1 MTSRGLIVKTAM
13 GANTA
18 THPEGPGWNPAPQPV
33 GVETVPASSSWTK
46 AEPAPLM
53 EAVVEKANM
62 ARAYRRVVT
71 NKGAPGA
78 DGMTVDQL
86 TDHLK
91 QYWPTLRERLLA
103 GEYHPSPIRAAKIP
117 KPKGGTRQLGIPTV
131 TDRLIQQALL
141 QVLTPIFDPG
151 FSASSYGYR
160 PGRSAQQAVSAMKAH
175 VSAGHRWVVDLD
187 LEAFF
192 DRVNHDLLMARIA
205 RRVRDKRVL
214 RLIRRYLEA
223 GMFQHGLAAPR
234 RQGTPQGGPLSPL
247 LANILLDDVDKE
259 LERRGHR
266 FCRYADDMQIY
277 VRSRRAG
284 ERVMASLSE
293 YLENSLRLMVNHAK
307 SAVDRPWQRGYLG
320 YTLTRHKLPRLTL
333 TQASL
338 QRLMQRVREILK
350 RGRGHNIRRVTEAL
364 APVLRGWASYF
375 SLVDVK
381 RPLEALDQWVRRRL
395 RCVIWRQWKRPGT
408 RRRKLLALGLDE
420 PRARKS
426 AGTGRGPW
434 WNAGASHMN
443 QALPR
448 KWFEQQG
455 LISVLDTARG
465 LSRSS

>member
-1 MTSRGLIVKTAM
+1 
-13 GANTA
+13 
-18 THPEGPGWNPAPQPV
+18 
-33 GVETVPASSSWTK
+33 
-46 AEPAPLM
+46 M

-62 ARAYRRVVT
+62 ARAYRRVVA

-78 DGMTVDQL
+78 DGMTVQQL
-86 TDHLK
+86 ADHLK
-91 QYWPTLRERLLA
+91 QHWPTLRERLLA
-103 GEYHPSPIRAAKIP
+103 GEYHPSPIRAVEIP

-160 PGRSAQQAVSAMKAH
+160 PKRSAQQAVSAMKAH
-175 VSAGHRWVVDLD
+175 VTAGYRWVVDLD
-187 LEAFF
+187 LAAFF

-223 GMFQHGLAAPR
+223 GMFQDGLAAPR

-266 FCRYADDMQIY
+266 FCRYADDMQVY

-284 ERVMASLSE
+284 ERVMASLSDF
-293 YLENSLRLMVNHAK
+293 LESSLRLTVNRDK
-307 SAVDRPWQRGYLG
+307 SAVDRPWRRGYLG
-320 YTLTRHKLPRLTL
+320 YTLTRHKQARLTIAK
-333 TQASL
+333 ASL
-338 QRLMQRVREILK
+338 QRLMLRVREILR
-350 RGRGHNIRRVTEAL
+350 RGRGRNIRRVIDELT
-364 APVLRGWASYF
+364 PVLRGWASYF
-375 SLVDVK
+375 ALVDVK

-395 RCVIWRQWKRPGT
+395 RCLIWRQWKRPAT
-408 RRRKLLALGLDE
+408 RRRKLLALGLDDQ
-420 PRARKS
+420 RAWKS
-426 AGTGRGPW
+426 AGNGRGPW
-434 WNAGASHMN
+434 WNAGALHMRH
-443 QALPR
+443 ALPNR
-448 KWFEQQG
+448 WFRQQG
-455 LISVLDTARG
+455 MVSVLETVRG

>member
-1 MTSRGLIVKTAM
+1 
-13 GANTA
+13 
-18 THPEGPGWNPAPQPV
+18 
-33 GVETVPASSSWTK
+33 
-46 AEPAPLM
+46 M

-62 ARAYRRVVT
+62 ARAYRRVVA

-78 DGMTVDQL
+78 DGMTVQQL
-86 TDHLK
+86 ADHLK
-91 QYWPTLRERLLA
+91 QHWPTLRERLLA
-103 GEYHPSPIRAAKIP
+103 GEYHPSPIRAVEIP

-141 QVLTPIFDPG
+141 QVLTPIFDPD

-175 VSAGHRWVVDLD
+175 VTAGRRWAVDLD

-192 DRVNHDLLMARIA
+192 DRVNHDLLMARVA

-223 GMFQHGLAAPR
+223 GMFQDGLAAPR

-266 FCRYADDMQIY
+266 FCRYADDMQVY

-284 ERVMASLSE
+284 ERVMASLSDF
-293 YLENSLRLMVNHAK
+293 LESSLRLTVNRDK
-307 SAVDRPWQRGYLG
+307 SAVDRPWNRGCLG
-320 YTLTRHKLPRLTL
+320 YTLTRHKLPRLTIAK
-333 TQASL
+333 TSL

-350 RGRGHNIRRVTEAL
+350 RGRGRNIRRVIEEL
-364 APVLRGWASYF
+364 VPVLRGWASYF

-381 RPLEALDQWVRRRL
+381 RPLEALDQWTRRRL
-395 RCVIWRQWKRPGT
+395 RCVIWRQWKRPTT
-408 RRRKLLALGLDE
+408 RRRKLLALGLDAY
-420 PRARKS
+420 RAWKS
-426 AGTGRGPW
+426 AGNGRGAW

-448 KWFEQQG
+448 KRFDGLG
-455 LISVLDTARG
+455 LISVLDTVRG
-465 LSRSS
+465 LNRSS

>member
-1 MTSRGLIVKTAM
+1 KTAM
-13 GANTA
+13 GANTV
-18 THPEGPGWNPAPQPV
+18 THPKGQGQYPASRPV

-53 EAVVEKANM
+53 EAVIDKANM
-62 ARAYRRVVT
+62 ARAYRRVVA

-78 DGMTVDQL
+78 DGMTVHQL
-86 TDHLK
+86 ADHLK
-91 QYWPTLRERLLA
+91 QHWPTLRERLLA
-103 GEYHPSPIRAAKIP
+103 GEYHPSPIRGVEIP

-151 FSASSYGYR
+151 FSESSYGYR
-160 PGRSAQQAVSAMKAH
+160 PKRNAQQAVSAMKTH
-175 VSAGHRWVVDLD
+175 VGAGHRWVVDLD

-192 DRVNHDLLMARIA
+192 DRVNHDLLMARVA
-205 RRVRDKRVL
+205 RRVRDKRML

-223 GMFQHGLAAPR
+223 GMFQHGLTTPR

-247 LANILLDDVDKE
+247 MANILLDDVDKE

-284 ERVMASLSE
+284 ERVMASLSDF
-293 YLENSLRLMVNHAK
+293 LESSLRLKVNRAK
-307 SAVDRPWQRGYLG
+307 SAVDRPWHRGYLG

-333 TQASL
+333 AKASL
-338 QRLMQRVREILK
+338 QRLLQRVCEILR
-350 RGRGHNIRRVTEAL
+350 RGRGRHIRRVIDELT
-364 APVLRGWASYF
+364 PVLRGWASYF
-375 SLVDVK
+375 ALVDVK
-381 RPLEALDQWVRRRL
+381 RPLEALDQWIRRRL
-395 RCVIWRQWKRPGT
+395 RCVIWRQWKRPRT
-408 RRRKLLALGLDE
+408 RRRKLLALGLDDR
-420 PRARKS
+420 RAWKS
-426 AGTGRGPW
+426 AGNGRGAW

-448 KWFEQQG
+448 KWFDGLG
-455 LISVLDTARG
+455 LISVLDTVRR
-465 LSRSS
+465 LTRSS